1 MALPV
6 EIAGLLRQNVTITW
20 DDEHVSVYPTRWLR
34 LNCRCAECVH
44 EWSGEPL
51 LDPAKL
57 PERLQVKHIEVVGQY
72 AVRFEFSD
80 GHGLGIYRFRDLR
93 EKCPCDPCTAAR
105 EAKGPAPAPTGIP
118 INRKP
123 AGKA

>member
-1 MALPV
+1 MSLPI

-20 DDEHVSVYPTRWLR
+20 DDDHVSVYPSRDLR
-34 LNCRCAECVH
+34 LHCRCAECVH
-44 EWSGEPL
+44 EWSGQPL
-51 LDPAKL
+51 LDPSKL
-57 PERLQVKHIEVVGQY
+57 PERLTVKHIEIVGQY

-93 EKCPCDPCTAAR
+93 ERCPCEACVATLAAR
-105 EAKGPAPAPTGIP
+105 PPAPAPSVGIP

-123 AGKA
+123 NP